1 MRGGQLINLPSKR
14 PEVAAHHPILY
25 LTGDERGVIVVDARE
40 GRTLH
45 LGSLTRASMA
55 ANSGGNSMSLSLSLS
70 LSCRQPLVSIFANTR
85 FPFAPSARGSLA
97 RFAWS

>member
-70 LSCRQPLVSIFANTR
+70 CRQPLVSIFANTR

>member
-40 GRTLH
+40 GPHTS
-45 LGSLTRASMA
+45 LGKPHPREHGCKLR
-55 ANSGGNSMSLSLSLS
+55 
-70 LSCRQPLVSIFANTR
+70 R
-85 FPFAPSARGSLA
+85 
-97 RFAWS
+97 